1 MATDPRR
8 FTVPDSDCARSVAID
23 QSLTNERRDFFG
35 ALGKIGDVEALNAI
49 GGGKIGAGLR
59 TLESLSDTIRVGDS
73 AVPSSF
79 LGGSL
84 DKAANFVFDQTGIDN
99 TFVQSVSNFNP
110 GVANRALNS
119 AKDIAGRVKD
129 GRFKVS
135 DLPNALQ
142 ELQNLEILGT
152 SIFSPSGQVES
163 IFQSAA
169 GGPVCASAYAVDLV
183 QLAPKYKFLFAVEFV
198 FSPDYE
204 QETQQNGARN
214 VTAALCKQFAR
225 PQIQFEYED
234 VNIYNFRTKVR
245 KMATYQPMELQ
256 FYDDIK
262 NHTMDFFVAY
272 LNAISPS
279 TNLDSED
286 YFGGTKVGAEER
298 GMDFAGKLEQRRKRY
313 AASIGPLTNNSNT
326 FLKQINLF
334 HLFDFGRFMNV
345 YRYFRPKMVEINFD
359 ELSMEDGSTGNM
371 ITSQF
376 AYDSVFFER
385 RARVGRRDNS
395 NKIREISDLGG
406 IYPLRHVGQPVIE
419 SSDTVTQINRQLA
432 QQAI

>member
-163 IFQSAA
+163 VFQSAA

-198 FSPDYE
+198 FSPD
-204 QETQQNGARN
+204 
-214 VTAALCKQFAR
+214 
-225 PQIQFEYED
+225 
-234 VNIYNFRTKVR
+234 
-245 KMATYQPMELQ
+245 
-256 FYDDIK
+256 
-262 NHTMDFFVAY
+262 
-272 LNAISPS
+272 S
-279 TNLDSED
+279 
-286 YFGGTKVGAEER
+286 
-298 GMDFAGKLEQRRKRY
+298 
-313 AASIGPLTNNSNT
+313 
-326 FLKQINLF
+326 
-334 HLFDFGRFMNV
+334 
-345 YRYFRPKMVEINFD
+345 
-359 ELSMEDGSTGNM
+359 
-371 ITSQF
+371 
-376 AYDSVFFER
+376 
-385 RARVGRRDNS
+385 
-395 NKIREISDLGG
+395 
-406 IYPLRHVGQPVIE
+406 
-419 SSDTVTQINRQLA
+419 
-432 QQAI
+432 